1 MRFGGQAGTKILLCI
16 TSPERTL
23 GAPNGCIG
31 SERIMKKEMLLL
43 VAVLWSGEVCEA
55 ALGVN
60 ENIENAKTAVMVNY
74 CLPCGAVK
82 EWRIE

>member
-1 MRFGGQAGTKILLCI
+1 
-16 TSPERTL
+16 
-23 GAPNGCIG
+23 
-31 SERIMKKEMLLL
+31 MKKQMMLL

-55 ALGVN
+55 ALGAN

-74 CLPCGAVK
+74 HLANGAVK